1 MDITNAQRARVLVHA
16 LPYIQDYSGKIV
28 VVKYGGNAMISEH
41 LKDSVIRDICLLQ
54 LIGVKVVLVHG
65 GGPEITDV
73 LGKMGKKSTFVDG
86 VRVTDEEAV
95 GVALMVLAG
104 KINKTLV
111 NLIELKGGSAIG
123 LSGLDGH
130 MLEAKIKKPELGY
143 VGEITNVNVK
153 PILDVLDK
161 GYIPVVSTV
170 GYDDA
175 GNIYNINADTAAGAV
190 AAALHAHKA
199 IFLTDVDGLY
209 ADWPDR
215 DSLIGRI
222 GVENLRDMLPDLE
235 SGMRPK
241 MEACVRA
248 IDGGV
253 PRAHIIDGRK
263 PHSILNEIF
272 TTDGIGTMVVPEDG
286 IEMRS
291 SYGN

>member
-175 GNIYNINADTAAGAV
+175 GNIYNINADTAAARIAGGLGAE
-190 AAALHAHKA
+190 
-199 IFLTDVDGLY
+199 
-209 ADWPDR
+209 
-215 DSLIGRI
+215 SLISSIRVDELPELVSS
-222 GVENLRDMLPDLE
+222 GVIQG
-235 SGMRPK
+235 GMIPK
-241 MEACVRA
+241 AECCRSA
-248 IDGGV
+248 IEWGV
-253 PRAHIIDGRK
+253 NRVFIIDGRV
-263 PHSILNEIF
+263 PHAILIEMLTNE
-272 TTDGIGTMVVPEDG
+272 GIGTMFT
-286 IEMRS
+286 R
-291 SYGN
+291 